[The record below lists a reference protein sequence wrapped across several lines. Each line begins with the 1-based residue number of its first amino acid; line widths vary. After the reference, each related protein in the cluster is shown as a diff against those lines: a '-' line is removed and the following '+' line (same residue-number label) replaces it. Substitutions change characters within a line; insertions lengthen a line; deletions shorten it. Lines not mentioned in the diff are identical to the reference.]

1 MKTVKKLTIG
11 CLLFLGCN
19 TASAG
24 TMNCGTHIIID
35 GQLQGQSRE
44 EIKEKCGAPLREVSA
59 EVIYKKN
66 GVTYKLHFNGNN
78 ELETITVVER

>member
-1 MKTVKKLTIG
+1 MKLCKKLTA
-11 CLLFLGCN
+11 LLVLFMAYN

-24 TMNCGTHIIID
+24 TMNCGTHIIVD

-44 EIKEKCGAPLREVSA
+44 EIKEKCGAPLREVFG

>member
-1 MKTVKKLTIG
+1 MKSVKKFTILSV
-11 CLLFLGCN
+11 LLLSS
-19 TASAG
+19 TMASAG
-24 TMNCGTHIIID
+24 SMNCGTHIIED

-44 EIKEKCGAPLREVSA
+44 AIREKCGAPLREVSA

-78 ELETITVVER
+78 ELETITRVER